1 MPEMKNLRFIPYT
14 YRQQTIVKVALA
26 FDRELMRTIAH
37 KRTIPMPHYGLKK
50 GNSISSHSYFFKN
63 PSAQLNG
70 LHHCEVLLGH
80 PPNKTTERLESSAT
94 IRNTLTVH
102 DNLIY
107 RKKVEPR
114 TH

>member
-1 MPEMKNLRFIPYT
+1 MKNLRLIPCT
-14 YRQQTIVKVALA
+14 YRQQTIVKVAFA
-26 FDRELMRTIAH
+26 FDQELMRTLAH
-37 KRTIPMPHYGLKK
+37 KRTTPMPHYALKK
-50 GNSISSHSYFFKN
+50 GNSISSHSYFFKD
-63 PSAQLNG
+63 PSAQLT
-70 LHHCEVLLGH
+70 LHHSEVLLGH
-80 PPNKTTERLESSAT
+80 PPSKTTERLESSAT

>member
-1 MPEMKNLRFIPYT
+1 MKNLRLIPYT
-14 YRQQTIVKVALA
+14 YRQQTNVKVALA
-26 FDRELMRTIAH
+26 FDQELMRTLAH
-37 KRTIPMPHYGLKK
+37 KRTTSMPHYALKK

-63 PSAQLNG
+63 PSAQLSG
-70 LHHCEVLLGH
+70 LHHNEVLLGH
-80 PPNKTTERLESSAT
+80 PPSKTTERLESSAT
-94 IRNTLTVH
+94 IRNTLTVQ